1 MSKWDN
7 WGSASPHTTSS
18 SRGISPPSNGPS
30 GHVRNEISPTRD
42 IVGARPR
49 GNSIG
54 SSEHS
59 RATETIG
66 ARPRGYTIGSSCSDQ
81 VQPTMGSRPR
91 GATLCGSAMLQPINM
106 RRSSSLSDINKVSF
120 CAIFLRDG
128 SYKTLQI
135 DKTMVVVRDVIAI
148 LLAKTNSDRL
158 PDDFRLA
165 VNYENGNSPTILEN
179 DDPST
184 LLQTPNI
191 ERVSV
196 KLAIELDPNMTD
208 ILKRKQRGK
217 KTKKII
223 ARKGKQSLSGTE
235 DDRLRQLHQAWYA
248 GSMSQSACERQVLA
262 GNHGHYLVRPVTKE
276 NRAFVLVVNDSGT
289 ICNFMIKAGRL
300 GCSFGGKHY
309 NTMKD
314 AIAAIKSEAL
324 QGNFIE
330 DGESLMLTYPAAGGV
345 VLDESTV
352 LSTVLPIQ
360 NQPTNQPLLSPVRT
374 CAICPSAIQLIVGNR
389 PMGLGCVQ

>member
-1 MSKWDN
+1 MTI
-7 WGSASPHTTSS
+7 PFMQ
-18 SRGISPPSNGPS
+18 
-30 GHVRNEISPTRD
+30 VRSF
-42 IVGARPR
+42 
-49 GNSIG
+49 
-54 SSEHS
+54 
-59 RATETIG
+59 
-66 ARPRGYTIGSSCSDQ
+66 
-81 VQPTMGSRPR
+81 
-91 GATLCGSAMLQPINM
+91 
-106 RRSSSLSDINKVSF
+106 LSDFVA
-120 CAIFLRDG
+120 CA
-128 SYKTLQI
+128 
-135 DKTMVVVRDVIAI
+135 MW
-148 LLAKTNSDRL
+148 
-158 PDDFRLA
+158 A
-165 VNYENGNSPTILEN
+165 V
-179 DDPST
+179 
-184 LLQTPNI
+184 
-191 ERVSV
+191 
-196 KLAIELDPNMTD
+196 
-208 ILKRKQRGK
+208 
-217 KTKKII
+217 
-223 ARKGKQSLSGTE
+223 
-235 DDRLRQLHQAWYA
+235 
-248 GSMSQSACERQVLA
+248 